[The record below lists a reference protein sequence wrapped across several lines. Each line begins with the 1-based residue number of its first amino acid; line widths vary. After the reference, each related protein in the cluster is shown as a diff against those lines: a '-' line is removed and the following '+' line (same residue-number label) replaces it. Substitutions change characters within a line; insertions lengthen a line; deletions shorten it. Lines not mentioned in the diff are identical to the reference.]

1 MESKCRVGGHPVHAI
16 LVSFPIALFSV
27 SFVFDLVYVWQRD
40 SVLFRFA
47 FYAMSAGYAGA
58 FVAAIPGAVDF
69 FLVVPSRGAAARI
82 AATHAV
88 LALSLLVVYGINLG
102 LRLAAAGKEGALLW
116 VLLGLSAVGVGLL
129 TAAAWF
135 GGELVYRHHIGVW
148 EQG

>member
-1 MESKCRVGGHPVHAI
+1 MESKCRVGGHPLHTI
-16 LVSFPIALFSV
+16 LVSFPIALLTV
-27 SFVFDLVYVWQRD
+27 SFVFDLAYVWQRD
-40 SVLFRFA
+40 PTWYRVT
-47 FYAMSAGYAGA
+47 FYAMAAGYAGA
-58 FVAAIPGAVDF
+58 FTAAVPGAVDF
-69 FLVVPSRGAAARI
+69 FLVIPSRGAAARI

-135 GGELVYRHHIGVW
+135 GGELVYRHHIGVC